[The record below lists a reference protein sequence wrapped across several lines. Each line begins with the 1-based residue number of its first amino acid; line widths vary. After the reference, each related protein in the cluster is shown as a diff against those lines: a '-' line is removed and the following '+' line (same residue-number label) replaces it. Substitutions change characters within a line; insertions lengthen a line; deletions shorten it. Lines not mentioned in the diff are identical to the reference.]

1 MKILSFGSLNYDYTY
16 EVEHFLAPK
25 ETLAAKSM
33 QRGFGGKGANQS
45 IAFARAGLSVYHAGR
60 VGADGQP
67 FVDYLKQNGIHTD
80 YLIKDDAAATG
91 HAIIEVC
98 RGENCI
104 LIYGGAN
111 QEITT
116 EQIDHTLKAFSPGD
130 WLVLQ
135 NEISNLPYLMQ
146 AAQKKGLSIFFNA
159 APYDVGILIYPM
171 ELVDVLCVNE
181 VEACTLAGTETFE
194 ADAVLTLLHEKY
206 PQTRLLLTAGSAGS
220 YYLDAERR
228 LMLLA
233 YGARLLDYKD
243 ATGER
248 PETKRTHP
256 WQEPEREATLDEIAA
271 YCRRTGAYFNNQA
284 ANPANP
290 EAHYRTTGPEIWQ
303 DTEGHVD
310 ILVCMAGTGGTG
322 FGTAS
327 YLRSRNPNL
336 QVVLVQPHPDSRLTP
351 EHPDAQII
359 DGVLPAYDVPE
370 SALSDY
376 LRPDW
381 SDACINVRTEEA
393 YETAHEVLRAEGLF
407 LGTSAAAALHAA
419 VQVGRRPE
427 NQGKNIVVIV
437 PDNGMKYLSTPMY
450 RQKG

>member
-111 QEITT
+111 REITT

-146 AAQKKGLSIFFNA
+146 AVDTTA
-159 APYDVGILIYPM
+159 AGDTYSGYF
-171 ELVDVLCVNE
+171 
-181 VEACTLAGTETFE
+181 LAGLCSGSSIEDSMRLATK
-194 ADAVLTLLHEKY
+194 AAGIAVQRK
-206 PQTRLLLTAGSAGS
+206 
-220 YYLDAERR
+220 
-228 LMLLA
+228 
-233 YGARLLDYKD
+233 GA
-243 ATGER
+243 
-248 PETKRTHP
+248 
-256 WQEPEREATLDEIAA
+256 AA
-271 YCRRTGAYFNNQA
+271 SI
-284 ANPANP
+284 
-290 EAHYRTTGPEIWQ
+290 PEIK
-303 DTEGHVD
+303 E
-310 ILVCMAGTGGTG
+310 L
-322 FGTAS
+322 
-327 YLRSRNPNL
+327 
-336 QVVLVQPHPDSRLTP
+336 
-351 EHPDAQII
+351 
-359 DGVLPAYDVPE
+359 
-370 SALSDY
+370 
-376 LRPDW
+376 
-381 SDACINVRTEEA
+381 
-393 YETAHEVLRAEGLF
+393 
-407 LGTSAAAALHAA
+407 
-419 VQVGRRPE
+419 
-427 NQGKNIVVIV
+427 K
-437 PDNGMKYLSTPMY
+437 
-450 RQKG
+450 

>member
-98 RGENCI
+98 RSENCI

-146 AAQKKGLSIFFNA
+146 AAQKKGAFHFLQWRAPA
-159 APYDVGILIYPM
+159 AR
-171 ELVDVLCVNE
+171 VL
-181 VEACTLAGTETFE
+181 A
-194 ADAVLTLLHEKY
+194 
-206 PQTRLLLTAGSAGS
+206 Q
-220 YYLDAERR
+220 
-228 LMLLA
+228 
-233 YGARLLDYKD
+233 
-243 ATGER
+243 
-248 PETKRTHP
+248 
-256 WQEPEREATLDEIAA
+256 
-271 YCRRTGAYFNNQA
+271 
-284 ANPANP
+284 
-290 EAHYRTTGPEIWQ
+290 
-303 DTEGHVD
+303 
-310 ILVCMAGTGGTG
+310 
-322 FGTAS
+322 
-327 YLRSRNPNL
+327 
-336 QVVLVQPHPDSRLTP
+336 QV
-351 EHPDAQII
+351 I
-359 DGVLPAYDVPE
+359 
-370 SALSDY
+370 
-376 LRPDW
+376 
-381 SDACINVRTEEA
+381 C
-393 YETAHEVLRAEGLF
+393 
-407 LGTSAAAALHAA
+407 AAAT
-419 VQVGRRPE
+419 RICKWFWCSPIR
-427 NQGKNIVVIV
+427 
-437 PDNGMKYLSTPMY
+437 TPA
-450 RQKG
+450 

>member
-146 AAQKKGLSIFFNA
+146 AVDTTA
-159 APYDVGILIYPM
+159 AGDTYSGYF
-171 ELVDVLCVNE
+171 
-181 VEACTLAGTETFE
+181 LAGLCSGSSVE
-194 ADAVLTLLHEKY
+194 DAM
-206 PQTRLLLTAGSAGS
+206 RLATKAAGIAVQ
-220 YYLDAERR
+220 RK
-228 LMLLA
+228 
-233 YGARLLDYKD
+233 GA
-243 ATGER
+243 
-248 PETKRTHP
+248 
-256 WQEPEREATLDEIAA
+256 AA
-271 YCRRTGAYFNNQA
+271 SI
-284 ANPANP
+284 
-290 EAHYRTTGPEIWQ
+290 PEIK
-303 DTEGHVD
+303 E
-310 ILVCMAGTGGTG
+310 L
-322 FGTAS
+322 
-327 YLRSRNPNL
+327 
-336 QVVLVQPHPDSRLTP
+336 
-351 EHPDAQII
+351 
-359 DGVLPAYDVPE
+359 
-370 SALSDY
+370 
-376 LRPDW
+376 
-381 SDACINVRTEEA
+381 
-393 YETAHEVLRAEGLF
+393 
-407 LGTSAAAALHAA
+407 
-419 VQVGRRPE
+419 
-427 NQGKNIVVIV
+427 K
-437 PDNGMKYLSTPMY
+437 
-450 RQKG
+450 

>member
-33 QRGFGGKGANQS
+33 QWGFGGKGANQS

-146 AAQKKGLSIFFNA
+146 AAQKKGLSIFFNGGHRRHGFWHSKLSA
-159 APYDVGILIYPM
+159 Q
-171 ELVDVLCVNE
+171 
-181 VEACTLAGTETFE
+181 
-194 ADAVLTLLHEKY
+194 
-206 PQTRLLLTAGSAGS
+206 PQ
-220 YYLDAERR
+220 
-228 LMLLA
+228 
-233 YGARLLDYKD
+233 
-243 ATGER
+243 
-248 PETKRTHP
+248 
-256 WQEPEREATLDEIAA
+256 
-271 YCRRTGAYFNNQA
+271 
-284 ANPANP
+284 
-290 EAHYRTTGPEIWQ
+290 
-303 DTEGHVD
+303 
-310 ILVCMAGTGGTG
+310 
-322 FGTAS
+322 
-327 YLRSRNPNL
+327 
-336 QVVLVQPHPDSRLTP
+336 
-351 EHPDAQII
+351 
-359 DGVLPAYDVPE
+359 PE
-370 SALSDY
+370 SASGSGAAPSGFP
-376 LRPDW
+376 PDPGAPGCAGHRW
-381 SDACINVRTEEA
+381 RFAGV
-393 YETAHEVLRAEGLF
+393 
-407 LGTSAAAALHAA
+407 
-419 VQVGRRPE
+419 
-427 NQGKNIVVIV
+427 
-437 PDNGMKYLSTPMY
+437 
-450 RQKG
+450 

>member
-1 MKILSFGSLNYDYTY
+1 M
-16 EVEHFLAPK
+16 
-25 ETLAAKSM
+25 
-33 QRGFGGKGANQS
+33 
-45 IAFARAGLSVYHAGR
+45 AGLVHSIEELVGR
-60 VGADGQP
+60 TPLMELDRFERQQQCGAH
-67 FVDYLKQNGIHTD
+67 LLAK
-80 YLIKDDAAATG
+80 L
-91 HAIIEVC
+91 E
-98 RGENCI
+98 
-104 LIYGGAN
+104 
-111 QEITT
+111 
-116 EQIDHTLKAFSPGD
+116 
-130 WLVLQ
+130 
-135 NEISNLPYLMQ
+135 
-146 AAQKKGLSIFFNA
+146 FFNPTGSVKDRA
-159 APYDVGILIYPM
+159 ALSM
-171 ELVDVLCVNE
+171 LNAAE
-181 VEACTLAGTETFE
+181 EAGLLKPGGTI
-194 ADAVLTLLHEKY
+194 V
-206 PQTRLLLTAGSAGS
+206 
-220 YYLDAERR
+220 
-228 LMLLA
+228 
-233 YGARLLDYKD
+233 
-243 ATGER
+243 ER

-381 SDACINVRTEEA
+381 SDACINVRTKEA

-450 RQKG
+450 RQK

>member
-1 MKILSFGSLNYDYTY
+1 MKIYERITDLIGGTPLLKLNAYIDDEAPEATVLGKLEYFNPAGSVKDRI
-16 EVEHFLAPK
+16 
-25 ETLAAKSM
+25 AKRM
-33 QRGFGGKGANQS
+33 
-45 IAFARAGLSVYHAGR
+45 I
-60 VGADGQP
+60 
-67 FVDYLKQNGIHTD
+67 
-80 YLIKDDAAATG
+80 DDAEAAG
-91 HAIIEVC
+91 VLKPGAVIIEPTSGNTGIGLASVAAS
-98 RGENCI
+98 RGYRVI
-104 LIYGGAN
+104 L
-111 QEITT
+111 TM
-116 EQIDHTLKAFSPGD
+116 P
-130 WLVLQ
+130 
-135 NEISNLPYLMQ
+135 
-146 AAQKKGLSIFFNA
+146 
-159 APYDVGILIYPM
+159 
-171 ELVDVLCVNE
+171 
-181 VEACTLAGTETFE
+181 ETMS
-194 ADAVLTLLHEKY
+194 V
-206 PQTRLLLTAGSAGS
+206 
-220 YYLDAERR
+220 ERR
-228 LMLLA
+228 NLLKA
-233 YGARLLDYKD
+233 YGAELVLTDGTQGMKG
-243 ATGER
+243 A
-248 PETKRTHP
+248 
-256 WQEPEREATLDEIAA
+256 IAKA
-271 YCRRTGAYFNNQA
+271 EELA
-284 ANPANP
+284 AQTPGSFIPSQFTNPSNP
-290 EAHYRTTGPEIWQ
+290 KAHIATTGPEIWQ

-393 YETAHEVLRAEGLF
+393 YETAHEVLRVEGLF

-450 RQKG
+450 RQK

>member
-159 APYDVGILIYPM
+159 APYDVGILTYPM

-181 VEACTLAGTETFE
+181 EEACALAGTC
-194 ADAVLTLLHEKY
+194 LLY
-206 PQTRLLLTAGSAGS
+206 T
-220 YYLDAERR
+220 
-228 LMLLA
+228 
-233 YGARLLDYKD
+233 
-243 ATGER
+243 
-248 PETKRTHP
+248 
-256 WQEPEREATLDEIAA
+256 
-271 YCRRTGAYFNNQA
+271 
-284 ANPANP
+284 
-290 EAHYRTTGPEIWQ
+290 
-303 DTEGHVD
+303 
-310 ILVCMAGTGGTG
+310 
-322 FGTAS
+322 
-327 YLRSRNPNL
+327 
-336 QVVLVQPHPDSRLTP
+336 
-351 EHPDAQII
+351 
-359 DGVLPAYDVPE
+359 
-370 SALSDY
+370 
-376 LRPDW
+376 
-381 SDACINVRTEEA
+381 SDAADE
-393 YETAHEVLRAEGLF
+393 
-407 LGTSAAAALHAA
+407 
-419 VQVGRRPE
+419 
-427 NQGKNIVVIV
+427 
-437 PDNGMKYLSTPMY
+437 
-450 RQKG
+450 

>member
-1 MKILSFGSLNYDYTY
+1 
-16 EVEHFLAPK
+16 
-25 ETLAAKSM
+25 M

-159 APYDVGILIYPM
+159 APYDVGILTYPM
-171 ELVDVLCVNE
+171 ERVDVLCVNE

-228 LMLLA
+228 LFVPCEKVQA
-233 YGARLLDYKD
+233 IIQRL
-243 ATGER
+243 
-248 PETKRTHP
+248 
-256 WQEPEREATLDEIAA
+256 
-271 YCRRTGAYFNNQA
+271 N
-284 ANPANP
+284 
-290 EAHYRTTGPEIWQ
+290 
-303 DTEGHVD
+303 
-310 ILVCMAGTGGTG
+310 
-322 FGTAS
+322 
-327 YLRSRNPNL
+327 
-336 QVVLVQPHPDSRLTP
+336 
-351 EHPDAQII
+351 
-359 DGVLPAYDVPE
+359 
-370 SALSDY
+370 
-376 LRPDW
+376 
-381 SDACINVRTEEA
+381 EEA
-393 YETAHEVLRAEGLF
+393 DTARRYLDLCELEVLEPQYSDNFVLKLLYEILNKKTSQRVRLPEGVF
-407 LGTSAAAALHAA
+407 DMTTA
-419 VQVGRRPE
+419 VHGIYE
-427 NQGKNIVVIV
+427 E
-437 PDNGMKYLSTPMY
+437 
-450 RQKG
+450 